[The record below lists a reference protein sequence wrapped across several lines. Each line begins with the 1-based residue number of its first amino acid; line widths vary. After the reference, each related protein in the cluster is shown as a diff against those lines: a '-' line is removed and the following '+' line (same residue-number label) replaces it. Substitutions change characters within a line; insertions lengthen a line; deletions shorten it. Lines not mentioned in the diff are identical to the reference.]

1 MISREPAA
9 FRPRTNRR
17 GLTIA
22 IVIVV
27 IVLLT
32 LRGLATF
39 WTDFLWF
46 QSIDL
51 SSVWSTLLLSRVVS
65 GRGGF
70 DRCVLASVGEPG
82 FHRPDLA
89 SLPVDRSEP

>member
-17 GLTIA
+17 GLTIV

-46 QSIDL
+46 QSIEL
-51 SSVWSTLLLSRVVS
+51 SSVWSTLHLSRGATV
-65 GRGGF
+65 GA
-70 DRCVLASVGEPG
+70 ASIV
-82 FHRPDLA
+82 A
-89 SLPVDRSEP
+89 SS